1 MAVERLD
8 GELRSIMS
16 QRNAAMGSTVKK
28 ALGDV
33 GAALVATGADASL
46 LVVQTC
52 VTSS

>member
-8 GELRSIMS
+8 GELRSIMT
-16 QRNAAMGSTVKK
+16 QRGAAMNSTVKK
-28 ALGDV
+28 TLGDV
-33 GAALVATGADASL
+33 GAALVATDVNASL